1 MSSQI
6 IEVFKRVR
14 GVNISKVRELVEIH
28 EERQKAMAEL
38 SSILGYDITF
48 SDEEFLQNI
57 ADQYSESIIKDME
70 NRMLEAINNG

>member
-14 GVNISKVRELVEIH
+14 GVDISKVRELVEIH

-38 SSILGYDITF
+38 SAILGYDVTF